1 MTVSVAGEYSK
12 GLLFMKLCIVCAYP
26 STPVLSRVWR
36 TCGLI
41 RGALTSQLMK
51 AVPRRTFGVENNLF
65 GVSGQVTESGVL
77 VFNQIF
83 VALRAG

>member
-26 STPVLSRVWR
+26 STAVLSRVWR
-36 TCGLI
+36 TCGSI
-41 RGALTSQLMK
+41 PGALTSLQMK
-51 AVPRRTFGVENNLF
+51 AVPRQTFGVDNNLF
-65 GVSGQVTESGVL
+65 GVSGQVTASGVL
-77 VFNQIF
+77 AFSQIF